1 MILTIEKAK
10 MDLKNIFKNKAKMTT
25 DNTEKEFDLTDE
37 ALDNTTNEE
46 QVIVDVVSVE
56 EKLTEELAAE
66 KDKFLRL
73 WAEFENYKRRT
84 SKERMELYKTAN
96 QDVLQSI
103 LPVLDDFD
111 RGIVEIRKAKDKSLT
126 KGVELIHEKL
136 KSILVAKGLEE
147 VEIRNGDLFNADF
160 AEAITHIPAPN
171 EKLKGKIVDVI
182 EKGYKLGD
190 KIIRFP
196 KVIIGM

>member
-1 MILTIEKAK
+1 MILTVEKAK